1 MAFNPYT
8 GSPAAAAVPN
18 STVPDRS
25 PSFRSSVSGFGDSQ
39 AAQRPKR
46 QKVSGPGVRRR
57 GSRPTAPQPPTTP
70 PMPPSLSRP
79 AMMPQSR
86 LSPEGGIPD
95 IGEAFAMGRVPGVGQ
110 PGVMNRFGG
119 SPRRKGPLYGA

>member
-8 GSPAAAAVPN
+8 GSPAAAAAPPA
-18 STVPDRS
+18 TMPDRS
-25 PSFRSSVSGFGDSQ
+25 PSFRPSVSRPGVPQ
-39 AAQRPKR
+39 TPQRPKR

-57 GSRPTAPQPPTTP
+57 GSRPTAPQTPTTP

-86 LSPEGGIPD
+86 LSQEGGIPD
-95 IGEAFAMGRVPGVGQ
+95 IGQAAAMGRVPGVGQ